1 MFQSAVVNSKAK
13 MLPPIPTILFRL
25 YTLALFYINFFNH
38 LMLVWFGWVVLTQP
52 SGEVV
57 WVIKQIPFHN
67 GKIPQFQNP
76 QRWLTASAVIAFQTV
91 KKTSSWWGRMCFQ
104 TAGLWRLRI
113 RGQPCWNK
121 NLASCRD
128 SFVKGTVRS
137 SMCKSGSKCSPFS
150 RGHVATFVADFLAS
164 EIAALIAESKFET
177 FFVTQGICHKRS
189 KWMNSLIWKGKRIED
204 GGWNAVD
211 GQVSLEMFRTHIY
224 LINLARLLMVK
235 NIVCFLALVV
245 YILSFRKAG

>member
-1 MFQSAVVNSKAK
+1 

-38 LMLVWFGWVVLTQP
+38 LMLGWFGLVVLTQP

-76 QRWLTASAVIAFQTV
+76 QRWLTASAVIAFHAA
-91 KKTSSWWGRMCFQ
+91 KKNIVLVGPDVFSNRRPLEAANTWATMLEQELSILSRFICEGDSSRFNVQ
-104 TAGLWRLRI
+104 IGLQVFTFFKRTCSYICGGFSSQRD
-113 RGQPCWNK
+113 
-121 NLASCRD
+121 CR
-128 SFVKGTVRS
+128 
-137 SMCKSGSKCSPFS
+137 
-150 RGHVATFVADFLAS
+150 
-164 EIAALIAESKFET
+164 LIAESRFET
-177 FFVTQGICHKRS
+177 FLVTQSICHKRS

-224 LINLARLLMVK
+224 LQLSQTVDSE
-235 NIVCFLALVV
+235 NI
-245 YILSFRKAG
+245 